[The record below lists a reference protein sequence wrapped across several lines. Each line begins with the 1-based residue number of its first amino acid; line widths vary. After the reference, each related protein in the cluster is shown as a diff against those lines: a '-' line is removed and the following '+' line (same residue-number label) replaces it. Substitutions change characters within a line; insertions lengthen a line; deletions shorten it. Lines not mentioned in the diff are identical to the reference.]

1 MTGHETGRS
10 SGRQGGF
17 TLLEVLVALML
28 LAIGALGMLSM
39 ARLATS
45 HQQQAIFQLRAVA
58 ALDDLAGRIRSN
70 PAGIE
75 AYAGP
80 ADPGQCASTATAAVR
95 CSPDELAADDLA
107 GWRAR
112 HLEALPGASINI
124 DYVAGE
130 DLPGLQ
136 VVLSWQSRQLN
147 YRLTRRLVP

>member
-10 SGRQGGF
+10 SGSQRGF
-17 TLLEVLVALML
+17 TLLEALVALTL

-39 ARLATS
+39 ALLATG
-45 HQQQAIFQLRAVA
+45 HQQEAIFQLRAVA
-58 ALDDLAGRIRSN
+58 ALDDLAGRVRSN
-70 PAGIE
+70 PSGIE

-80 ADPGQCASTATAAVR
+80 ADPGQCASATTAAVR

-112 HLEALPGASINI
+112 HLVGLPGASINI
-124 DYVAGE
+124 DHVAGE
-130 DLPGLQ
+130 DLSGLQ
-136 VVLSWQSRQLN
+136 VVLAWQSRQRI